1 MQGDTRGEAREPGA
15 ELGKP
20 TAISEEVRRLLLVRR
35 MRAVIAGNTLA
46 TAAALASAA
55 VLVVGFD
62 EAKWRAPLLSWAIIA
77 ALAFALRAYFFATL
91 DPDENDGEA
100 LTRDYRRVTGWMIV
114 TSALWA
120 VGFVLFALI
129 AQGLE
134 IALLGVVGTA
144 MLVGVLLIHRAV
156 PFAGYV
162 HIALLLSALIA
173 AAWLSV
179 GAQSLPI
186 TLVLVIYAIALWT
199 AVGRMDAAFQAAI
212 AADVEREEARAT
224 VAMLLND
231 YEEQST
237 DWLWIIDRHGNL
249 REVTERF
256 ANACARDPETLE
268 GSSILDLVEP
278 GEGRDQLSQH
288 IVNTHAFRDI
298 AVSVSIDGAP
308 RYWQLSA
315 RPRSDGSMSGVA
327 RDVTADRL
335 IEERVTQM
343 AHYDSLTN
351 LANRY
356 LFNERLRELLGDSR
370 SSGANVALFYLDLD
384 DFKAINDTRG
394 HLVGDR
400 LLREVAERLACE
412 VRDEDTV
419 ARLGGDEFA
428 VLIETRA
435 GDGMLIER
443 AHRFLSVVRAPYEI
457 DGHSY
462 KVSTSV
468 GVARCH
474 DGDCDAEE
482 LMRRADLALYAAKNK
497 GRDNLA
503 IFEHSL
509 DQQARE
515 RRSLE
520 ADLGEALARD
530 QLRLHFQPIIELET
544 GQATGYEALLRWYHP
559 ERGVLGPSEFL
570 SIAEETGLIM
580 PIGDWVIRTALAE
593 TVDWAGDFRVAIN
606 LSTTQVADPRIVAT
620 LSQALRET
628 DFPAHR
634 VELEITEHVLMD
646 QSDANRDTLLKMR
659 EMGLRIALDDF
670 GTGFSSLAYLRRFPF
685 DRIKIDRTFVRDLT
699 SDIGSQAIVST
710 ITRLAEAM
718 DMETTAEG
726 VEDRRQLDLLRKLGV
741 KEAQGFLISK
751 PLLAEKISATTIQA
765 EEVAEAPVEKAV
777 IDYRQARKAALKRRG
792 GQAA

>member
-1 MQGDTRGEAREPGA
+1 MGR
-15 ELGKP
+15 P
-20 TAISEEVRRLLLVRR
+20 TANSEEVRRLLLARR
-35 MRAVIAGNTLA
+35 LRAVIAGNTLA
-46 TAAALASAA
+46 TVSALASTA
-55 VLVVGFD
+55 VLIVGFD
-62 EAKWRAPLLSWAIIA
+62 EAPLRVPLLGWAIVTA
-77 ALAFALRAYFFATL
+77 VLFTVRAYFIATL
-91 DPDENDGEA
+91 DPEETDGQVLA
-100 LTRDYRRVTGWMIV
+100 RDYRRVVAWMIV
-114 TSALWA
+114 TSLAWA
-120 VGFVLFALI
+120 TGFVLFASI
-129 AQGLE
+129 AKGLE
-134 IALLGVVGTA
+134 IALLAVVGTA

-156 PFAGYV
+156 PVAGYA
-162 HIALLLSALIA
+162 HIALLLAALIA
-173 AAWLSV
+173 AGWLSV
-179 GAQSLPI
+179 GAPALPVA
-186 TLVLVIYAIALWT
+186 LVLLIYSFALWT
-199 AVGRMDAAFQAAI
+199 AVGRMDAAFRNAVL
-212 AADVEREEARAT
+212 ADVERREAGDT

-231 YEEQST
+231 YEEHST
-237 DWLWIIDRHGNL
+237 DWLWSADGEGRLG
-249 REVTERF
+249 EVSERF
-256 ANACARDPETLE
+256 AKACDRSVEDLE
-268 GSSILDLVEP
+268 GTPLLDLFDP
-278 GEGRDQLSQH
+278 GEGRDLVARH
-288 IVNTHAFRDI
+288 IASNSAFRDVEV
-298 AVSVSIDGAP
+298 AAP
-308 RYWQLSA
+308 VGSELRYWQLSA
-315 RPRSDGSMSGVA
+315 RPRSDGSLSGVA
-327 RDVTADRL
+327 RDVTAARL
-335 IEERVTQM
+335 IEQRVTLM
-343 AHYDSLTN
+343 AHYDNLTN

-356 LFNERLRELLGDSR
+356 LFNERLRELLGDNR

-400 LLREVAERLACE
+400 LLREVAGRLACE

-435 GDGMLIER
+435 GDGLLIER
-443 AHRFLSVVRAPYEI
+443 AHRFLSVIRAPYEI
-457 DGHSY
+457 DGQTY
-462 KVSTSV
+462 RVSTSV

-503 IFEHSL
+503 IFERAL
-509 DQQARE
+509 DEQARE

-520 ADLGEALARD
+520 VDLGEALARD

-559 ERGVLGPSEFL
+559 ERGVLLPSEFL

-593 TVDWAGDFRVAIN
+593 TADWAGDFRVAIN
-606 LSTTQVADPRIVAT
+606 LSTTQVSDPKLVAT
-620 LSQALRET
+620 LAQALRES
-628 DFPAHR
+628 DYPAHR

-646 QSDANRDTLLKMR
+646 QSETNRETLLRLR
-659 EMGLRIALDDF
+659 EMGLKIALDDF
-670 GTGFSSLAYLRRFPF
+670 GTGYSSLAYLRRFPF
-685 DRIKIDRTFVRDLT
+685 DRIKIDRAFVRDLN

-751 PLLAEKISATTIQA
+751 PLPAENISSVTIEPEHA
-765 EEVAEAPVEKAV
+765 AEAPVEKAV